1 MCERYFPEDDG
12 KNPELSKLCR
22 NYIEK
27 FSDFSSHKWLVL
39 YGACGTGKTYA
50 AKMIA
55 NRLQQRYDSVY
66 RYKME
71 IYEKKI
77 RITYFDPS
85 EVIDKPEL
93 DSILLYTFPEIE
105 QKLWNNAHKDKFY
118 DELFSCPLLILDDF
132 GMERKTDY
140 MNEIKFNVIDGR
152 LRADKPCIITTNL
165 SKQDFVNQSNIQ
177 DKRIFS
183 RIFEKSMFYEV
194 KGNDRR
200 FEKLKENSK
209 SGIEHLLS
217 D

>member
-1 MCERYFPEDDG
+1 MCDRYFPEDDG

-27 FSDFSSHKWLVL
+27 FSDFSSYKWLVL
-39 YGACGTGKTYA
+39 YGTCGTGKTYA

-55 NRLQQRYDSVY
+55 NRLQQKYDSYY
-66 RYKME
+66 RQEMQM
-71 IYEKKI
+71 
-77 RITYFDPS
+77 RYFEPRRSYDPS
-85 EVIDKPEL
+85 EEIDEPKL
-93 DSILLYTFPEIE
+93 KKILLYTFPEIE
-105 QKLWNNAHKDKFY
+105 QKLWNNAHKGKFY

-132 GMERKTDY
+132 GMERNSDY